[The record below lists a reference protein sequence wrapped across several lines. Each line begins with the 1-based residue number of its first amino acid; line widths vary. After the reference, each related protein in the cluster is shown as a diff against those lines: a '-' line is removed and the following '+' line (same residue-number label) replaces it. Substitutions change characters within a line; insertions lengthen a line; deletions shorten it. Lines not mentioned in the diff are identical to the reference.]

1 MDFEKN
7 RIKNIHW
14 KRTYFLLKFQKRRTY
29 VQGTR
34 KRTLEEH
41 IKIQKIKGVHSALK
55 WGETQTP

>member
-7 RIKNIHW
+7 LKKNIHR
-14 KRTYFLLKFQKRRTY
+14 KRTYFSKKFQKRRTY

-41 IKIQKIKGVHSALK
+41 IKIQKFKGVLSK
-55 WGETQTP
+55 KNF